1 MPKIEMKINRY
12 VKCIG
17 KDDLILD
24 NGACI
29 QVVTQAGSWSHVYYD
44 YAPLLMSKKLFKDLK
59 TCGFIYIDEKLTKKA
74 NEPYKNPFLTFYRFD
89 IDQMIKSGGYKVVEE
104 SHGGKN
110 E

>member
-29 QVVTQAGSWSHVYYD
+29 QVVTQGSWSHGYSD

-59 TCGFIYIDEKLTKKA
+59 TCGFIYIDEKLSEKA
-74 NEPYKNPFLTFYRFD
+74 NEPYKNPFLTYYRFD
-89 IDQMIKSGGYKVVEE
+89 IDKMIKNGYSIVED
-104 SHGGKN
+104 
-110 E
+110 